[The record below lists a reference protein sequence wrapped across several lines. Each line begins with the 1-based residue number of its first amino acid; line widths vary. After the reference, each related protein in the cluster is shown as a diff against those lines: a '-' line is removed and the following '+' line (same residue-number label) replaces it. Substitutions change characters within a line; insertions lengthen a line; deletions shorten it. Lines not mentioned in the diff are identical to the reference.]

1 MPEIEDVY
9 GQALYDYYYRRNHKL
24 LLYNSYGPKEE
35 MPLAIFFRD
44 LEKMPTIET
53 KAMDLCRGKVLDIG
67 AGVGSH
73 ALILQK
79 RGLDVTAIEKSG
91 LAVEVMKKRGVKR
104 AIAGDIMALTGMK
117 FDTLLLLMNGIGLVG
132 DLEGLEHFLEFAKN
146 LLFPGGQLLFDS
158 CDILYLY
165 QGGPTP
171 TDRYYG
177 EISFQYEY
185 KRQKGEW
192 FKWLY
197 VDQETLETVA
207 TEAGWDSEVIYED
220 DKDQYLVRLT
230 LK

>member
-1 MPEIEDVY
+1 MPEIKDVY

-24 LLYNSYGPKEE
+24 LLYNNYGPKEE
-35 MPLAIFFRD
+35 MPLALFFRD
-44 LEKMPTIET
+44 LEKMPAIET
-53 KAMDLCRGKVLDIG
+53 EAMDLCRGKVLDIG

-79 RGLDVTAIEKSG
+79 GGLDVTAIEKSG
-91 LAVEVMKKRGVKR
+91 LAVEVMKKRGVKK
-104 AIAGDIMALTGMK
+104 AIAGDIFALTDMK

-132 DLEGLEHFLEFAKN
+132 DLEGLGHFLQHVKT
-146 LLFPGGQLLFDS
+146 LLHSGGQLLFDS

-171 TDRYYG
+171 TDHYYG

-185 KRQKGEW
+185 KKQKGEW

-197 VDQETLETVA
+197 VDQQTLETIA

-220 DKDQYLVRLT
+220 NKDQYLIRLT

>member
-9 GQALYDYYYRRNHKL
+9 GQALHDYYYRRNHKL
-24 LLYNSYGPKEE
+24 LLYNNYGPKEE
-35 MPLAIFFRD
+35 MPIALFFRD
-44 LEKMPTIET
+44 MEKMPTIET
-53 KAMDLCRGKVLDIG
+53 KAMSLCKGKVLDIG

-79 RGLDVTAIEKSG
+79 QGIDVTAIERSA
-91 LAVEVMKKRGVKR
+91 LAVEIMKKRGVRK
-104 AIAGDIMALTGMK
+104 AIAGDIFALADMK

-132 DLEGLEHFLEFAKN
+132 NLDGLKYFLQHAKT
-146 LLFPGGQLLFDS
+146 LLLPGGQLLFDS

-177 EISFQYEY
+177 EISFRYEY
-185 KRQKGEW
+185 KNKIGEW

-197 VDQETLETVA
+197 VDQQTLETVA
-207 TEAGWDSEVIYED
+207 TKTGWHCQVIYED

>member
-9 GQALYDYYYRRNHKL
+9 GQALHDYYYRRNHKL
-24 LLYNSYGPKEE
+24 LLYNNYGPKEE
-35 MPLAIFFRD
+35 MPIALFFRD
-44 LEKMPTIET
+44 MEKMPTIET
-53 KAMDLCRGKVLDIG
+53 KAMSLCKGKVLDIG

-79 RGLDVTAIEKSG
+79 QGIDVTAIERSA
-91 LAVEVMKKRGVKR
+91 LAVEIMKKRGVRK
-104 AIAGDIMALTGMK
+104 AIAGDIFALADMK
-117 FDTLLLLMNGIGLVG
+117 FDTLLLMMNGIGLVG
-132 DLEGLEHFLEFAKN
+132 NLDGLKYFLQHAKT
-146 LLFPGGQLLFDS
+146 LLLPGGQLLFDS

-177 EISFQYEY
+177 EISFRYEY
-185 KRQKGEW
+185 KNKIGEW

-197 VDQETLETVA
+197 VDQQTLETVA
-207 TEAGWDSEVIYED
+207 TKTGWHCQVIYED

-230 LK
+230 LE

>member
-35 MPLAIFFRD
+35 MPIAIFFRD

-91 LAVEVMKKRGVKR
+91 LAVEVMKKRGVKK
-104 AIAGDIMALTGMK
+104 AIAGDIFALTDMK

-132 DLEGLEHFLEFAKN
+132 DLEGLANFLQHAKT
-146 LLFPGGQLLFDS
+146 LLYPGGQLLFDS

-171 TDRYYG
+171 TDHYYG

-185 KRQKGEW
+185 KKQKGEW

-197 VDQETLETVA
+197 VDQQTLETVA
-207 TEAGWDSEVIYED
+207 AEAGWDSEVIYED
-220 DKDQYLVRLT
+220 NKDQYLVRLT

>member
-9 GQALYDYYYRRNHKL
+9 GQALHDYYYRRNHKL
-24 LLYNSYGPKEE
+24 LLYNNYGPKEE
-35 MPLAIFFRD
+35 MPIALFFRD
-44 LEKMPTIET
+44 MEKMPTIET
-53 KAMDLCRGKVLDIG
+53 KAMSLCKGKVLDIG

-79 RGLDVTAIEKSG
+79 QGIDVTAIERSA
-91 LAVEVMKKRGVKR
+91 LAVEIMKKRGVRK
-104 AIAGDIMALTGMK
+104 AIAGDIFALADMK

-132 DLEGLEHFLEFAKN
+132 NLDGLKYFLQHAKT
-146 LLFPGGQLLFDS
+146 LLLPGGQLLFDS

-177 EISFQYEY
+177 EISFRYEY
-185 KRQKGEW
+185 KNKIGEW

-197 VDQETLETVA
+197 VDQQTLETVA
-207 TEAGWDSEVIYED
+207 TKTGWHCQVIYED

-230 LK
+230 LE

>member
-1 MPEIEDVY
+1 MPQKEDVY
-9 GQALYDYYYRRNHKL
+9 GQALYDFYYRRNHKL
-24 LLYNSYGPKEE
+24 LLYNNYGPKEE
-35 MPLAIFFRD
+35 MPIAIFFRD
-44 LEKMPTIET
+44 KEKMPTIET
-53 KAMDLCRGKVLDIG
+53 MAMSLCRGKVLDIG

-79 RGLDVTAIEKSG
+79 QGMDVTAIERSA
-91 LAVEVMKKRGVKR
+91 LAVDVMKKRGVKK
-104 AIAGDIMALTGMK
+104 AIAGDIFALSDMK

-132 DLEGLEHFLEFAKN
+132 DLEGLKMFLQHVKN
-146 LLFPGGQLLFDS
+146 LLLPGGQLLFDS

-171 TDRYYG
+171 PDRYYG

-185 KRQKGEW
+185 KNQKGEW
-192 FKWLY
+192 FDWLY
-197 VDQETLETVA
+197 VDQQTLETVA
-207 TEAGWDSEVIYED
+207 AQIGWDCQVIYED

>member
-9 GQALYDYYYRRNHKL
+9 GQALHDYYYRRNHKL
-24 LLYNSYGPKEE
+24 LLYNNYGPKEE
-35 MPLAIFFRD
+35 MPIALFFRD
-44 LEKMPTIET
+44 MEKMPTIET
-53 KAMDLCRGKVLDIG
+53 KAMSLCKGKVLDIG

-79 RGLDVTAIEKSG
+79 QGIDVTIERSA
-91 LAVEVMKKRGVKR
+91 LAVEIMKKRGVRK
-104 AIAGDIMALTGMK
+104 AIAGDIFALADMK

-132 DLEGLEHFLEFAKN
+132 NLDGLKYFLQHAKT
-146 LLFPGGQLLFDS
+146 LLLPGGQLLFDS

-177 EISFQYEY
+177 EISFRYEY
-185 KRQKGEW
+185 KNKIGEW

-197 VDQETLETVA
+197 VDQQTLETVA
-207 TEAGWDSEVIYED
+207 TKTGWHCQVIYED

-230 LK
+230 LE